1 MICANPFDALNTIEK
16 DDELGSNGGIQFR
29 VGVDLSSIPS
39 SSNVDSKKADDP
51 VDSDSDSEVYEA
63 FNEKFYGLERLIIDG
78 KLTLVDDEGKPIE
91 KVDYSGDHDSEDEV
105 EPVDNEM
112 AYFLVLNLSRVGYGT
127 NSLLE

>member
-1 MICANPFDALNTIEK
+1 MMV
-16 DDELGSNGGIQFR
+16 SNNLLDIHLV

-39 SSNVDSKKADDP
+39 SSNVDSKKADNL

-112 AYFLVLNLSRVGYGT
+112 AYFLALNLSRVGYGT